1 MVLWSE
7 GSGYHQKRQSEFLVW
22 LPKCLQVKLRS
33 IVLANKITIKEPSK
47 VCWDLVAHTLDT
59 TWKMKFSVNDF
70 FGRNE
75 QIYSKLYTCSHLLKK
90 SFATNLIS
98 YCQLWD

>member
-1 MVLWSE
+1 MS
-7 GSGYHQKRQSEFLVW
+7 
-22 LPKCLQVKLRS
+22 
-33 IVLANKITIKEPSK
+33 IKEPSK
-47 VCWDLVAHTLDT
+47 VCWDLAALTLNI

-90 SFATNLIS
+90 SFVTNLIS
-98 YCQLWD
+98 CCQLWANFSS